1 VAETAGRDLVPPRA
15 LRPAQLGVVLVGR
28 VTIRPIGATV
38 VDLAERGY
46 LRVELIED
54 DARDWQITD
63 LDAGSD
69 GLPRNTARPNGLLT
83 RCSTRSLATEYGAAA
98 I

>member
-1 VAETAGRDLVPPRA
+1 MPPRA
-15 LRPAQLGVVLVGR
+15 LRPAQLGVVLIGR
-28 VTIRPIGATV
+28 VTLRHIGATV

-63 LDAGSD
+63 LDAG
-69 GLPRNTARPNGLLT
+69 PNGLLGSAAGW
-83 RCSTRSLATEYGAAA
+83 RGGCSPAGSSPAPAGARSGAPRPARNC
-98 I
+98 